1 MKYVFEMIRKSAGAS
16 LLISLGCYVLLKVG
30 NPFGPILFALG
41 LLSVC
46 YMGQNLFTGKCGF
59 IFKDKI
65 KLWEILLI
73 LGVNLIVGYL
83 FGFIYSYADS
93 DVFNNAVAK
102 VLTWEVSTAFFI
114 KSILCGIVMYIAVYI
129 YKKGSNLGILLGVPL
144 FIFAGFQHSIAN
156 VITLGAA
163 RMWHWSIIIC
173 VLGNFI
179 GSLFI
184 YYLSKENKKD

>member
-1 MKYVFEMIRKSAGAS
+1 MNYVFEMIRKSAGAS
-16 LLISLGCYVLLKVG
+16 LLISLGSYVLLKVG

-73 LGVNLIVGYL
+73 LGVNLIVGYIL
-83 FGFIYSYADS
+83 GFIYSYADS
-93 DVFNNAVAK
+93 DVFNNAAAK

-156 VITLGAA
+156 AITLGAS

-184 YYLSKENKKD
+184 YYLSKENKND